1 MALEYTNK
9 NNVSLA
15 LAVFLMYDN
24 YEHDERPN
32 SISATGLIKPLR
44 QLVLSKQNPAL

>member
-15 LAVFLMYDN
+15 LAVFLMYDD
-24 YEHDERPN
+24 YEYDERPN
-32 SISATGLIKPLR
+32 SNKMMFVGRNSLEVSMLLQGR
-44 QLVLSKQNPAL
+44 